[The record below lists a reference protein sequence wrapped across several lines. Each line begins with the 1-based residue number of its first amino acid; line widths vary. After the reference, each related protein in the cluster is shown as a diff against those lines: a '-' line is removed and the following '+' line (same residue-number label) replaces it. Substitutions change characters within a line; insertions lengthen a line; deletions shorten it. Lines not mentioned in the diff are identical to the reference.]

1 MAKINGARKGNAKKD
16 LANNSAQKANLTLV
30 DQTSKSEES
39 TSDEKKSAKKSKKSR
54 NRGKT
59 FQLNF

>member
-30 DQTSKSEES
+30 DQTSKSEDS
-39 TSDEKKSAKKSKKSR
+39 TSNEKTSAKNSKKSR
-54 NRGKT
+54 NRG
-59 FQLNF
+59 

>member
-39 TSDEKKSAKKSKKSR
+39 NSHEKKSAKKTKKKQKQ
-54 NRGKT
+54 G
-59 FQLNF
+59 